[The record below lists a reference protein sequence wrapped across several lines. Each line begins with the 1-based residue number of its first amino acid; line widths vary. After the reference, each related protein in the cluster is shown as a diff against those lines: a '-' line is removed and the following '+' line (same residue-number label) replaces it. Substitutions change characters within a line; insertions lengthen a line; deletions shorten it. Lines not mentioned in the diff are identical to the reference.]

1 MKRGELIYHGKDRL
15 GGMEVLIKSKMK
27 GDELMDANKK
37 TLEMYGGIWGGLVPL
52 FVLMAVLIWLSVAER
67 GGTSAFWAGGW
78 LAVAAGLFL
87 AKNKREYCGAIMRG
101 LGDKNGIVIITAWLF
116 AGVFGKLMV
125 AGGLVEGLLWFGL
138 KTGAEGAL
146 FTLLAFIAAM
156 LFSLGTGTSTGTVL
170 SLIPV
175 LYPAGVFLGANPAML
190 AAGIL
195 SGAAFGDNLAP
206 VSDTTIV
213 SAYTQEATMKD
224 VVRSRFPL
232 SISAAAIS
240 AVVLLIAGG
249 GGTVTNLPE
258 IKAAVNPAGLLM
270 LLSFAIVV
278 VSALSGRHIVESL
291 IYGNVSAIIFG
302 LLNGKLSL
310 SAVLHIPAKRGE
322 STGLIESGISGVV
335 GAIIFALLVLAITQ
349 VLVESGVLIN
359 LLNWAQR
366 TISKTVRQA
375 EAVIVFT
382 TILAS
387 IPIAAN
393 APALL
398 LVGPGFVKPLGEKF
412 NLAPARRANL
422 MDCAVCTIFF
432 TLPWHIAV
440 IVWYGTL
447 ASAAQSWQLPLPSI
461 GAAAMNPYS
470 WALLGVLLFSV
481 ITGWNRK
488 YVTPDAV
495 VSER

>member
-1 MKRGELIYHGKDRL
+1 MSTE
-15 GGMEVLIKSKMK
+15 
-27 GDELMDANKK
+27 KK
-37 TLEMYGGIWGGLVPL
+37 TLEMYGGLWGGLVPL
-52 FVLMAVLIWLSVAER
+52 FVLIGILIWLSVAER
-67 GGTSAFWAGGW
+67 GTPQAFWAGGW
-78 LAVAAGLFL
+78 LAIVAGLFF
-87 AKNKREYCGAIMRG
+87 AKNKQDYCGAIMRG
-101 LGDKNGIVIITAWLF
+101 LGDKNGIVIITAWIF

-138 KTGAEGAL
+138 ETGAQGAL
-146 FTLLAFIAAM
+146 FTVLSFVAAM

-175 LYPAGVFLGANPAML
+175 LYPAGVFLGANPTML

-224 VVRSRFPL
+224 VVKSRFPL
-232 SISAAAIS
+232 AISAATIAAI
-240 AVVLLIAGG
+240 VLLITGG
-249 GGTVTNLPE
+249 GGSVANLPE
-258 IKAAVNPAGLLM
+258 LQAKVNPAGLLM
-270 LLSFAIVV
+270 LLSFAVV
-278 VSALSGRHIVESL
+278 VGSALAGRHIVESL
-291 IYGNVSAIIFG
+291 IYGNVSAVILG
-302 LLNGKLSL
+302 MLNGKIAWST
-310 SAVLHIPAKRGE
+310 VLHLPAKRGE
-322 STGLIESGISGVV
+322 STGIIEAGISGVI
-335 GAIIFALLVLAITQ
+335 GAIIFALLVLAVTQ
-349 VLVESGVLIN
+349 VLVESGVMNAILR
-359 LLNWAQR
+359 WAEK
-366 TISKTVRQA
+366 TIAKTVRQA
-375 EAVIVFT
+375 EASIILV

-398 LVGPGFVKPLGEKF
+398 LVGPSFVKPLGERF

-432 TLPWHIAV
+432 TIPWHIAV

-447 ASAAQSWQLPLPSI
+447 TTAAQTWKLPLPSI
-461 GAAAMNPYS
+461 GAAALNPYT
-470 WALLGVLLFSV
+470 WALLAVLAFSV

-488 YVTPDAV
+488 YAEPKSNQ
-495 VSER
+495 SEAIQTQGM